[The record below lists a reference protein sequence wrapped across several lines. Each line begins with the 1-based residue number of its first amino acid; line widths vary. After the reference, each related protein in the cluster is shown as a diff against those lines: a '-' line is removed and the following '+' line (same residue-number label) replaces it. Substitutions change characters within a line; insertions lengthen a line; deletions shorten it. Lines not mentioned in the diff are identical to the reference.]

1 MDYKSFM
8 ELGVKRNSLEYH
20 KIFCWILVP
29 PNTISPSSV
38 EFRRTLEIHHFH
50 WHQVPLNFHG
60 IFHEIPWNFVA
71 KSDVIKIH
79 GLSWNLVIA
88 DLNDILFPR
97 TSMEFSIEV
106 HGTSR
111 VAIPNITRVPGN
123 SIELGWC
130 HFKWNRVP
138 WNSMEFHRTLPSPNQ
153 MSPSFMEYH
162 GTSTAPFQMTPG
174 FHGIPWNSMESHWK
188 SMRLPEISRVTWKV
202 CYMYPR
208 VKQAPGHRQPP
219 CWLDYDVSSIYG
231 PYYKMYFV
239 STKFQMEM
247 GSVTRRFLCYW
258 RVRLR
263 TVITLYDR

>member
-20 KIFCWILVP
+20 KIFRWILVP

-138 WNSMEFHRTLPSPNQ
+138 WNSMEFHRTLWREFHIWTILQNVFRIDEIPDGDGVGNPSL
-153 MSPSFMEYH
+153 SLLLEGPS
-162 GTSTAPFQMTPG
+162 
-174 FHGIPWNSMESHWK
+174 SHSDNVVW
-188 SMRLPEISRVTWKV
+188 
-202 CYMYPR
+202 
-208 VKQAPGHRQPP
+208 
-219 CWLDYDVSSIYG
+219 
-231 PYYKMYFV
+231 
-239 STKFQMEM
+239 
-247 GSVTRRFLCYW
+247 
-258 RVRLR
+258 
-263 TVITLYDR
+263 